1 MRLQDLT
8 SIIEKWAP
16 REIAWEKDNV
26 GLQIGDSHKNVRR
39 ILVALEISAEVI
51 AEAKRKRVDLIVT
64 HHPLL
69 FHPLTS
75 VSASDGVGKLTH
87 ELIRRNIAVYS
98 AHTNL
103 DLTRGGVSFALA
115 ERLGL
120 RNVDFLH
127 RTSGG
132 LRKISVFVPPD
143 HVEAVAKAMSE
154 AGAGVIGDYEM
165 CSFRIDGTGTFRARR
180 GAKPF
185 VGKVGNYEKVKEVR
199 LEMIAPRWR
208 VDEVVTRMI
217 EAHPY
222 EEVAYDVY
230 PLENQPA
237 EIGQGVVGE
246 LDKVVRLRSFLAL
259 VRKSLSSQHLRY
271 TGDPNLRIKRV
282 AACGGGGTFLLNA
295 AIGAGADAFVTADVK
310 YHTFQEATGR
320 IALIDAGHYETEH
333 PIVEVLAKRLREGIA
348 RKGNRVQVIVTK
360 AVTNPV
366 RYC

>member
-1 MRLQDLT
+1 MRLKDLT
-8 SIIEKWAP
+8 CILEKWAP

-26 GLQIGDSHKNVRR
+26 GLQIGDDQKSVRR
-39 ILVALEISAEVI
+39 ILVALEISPEVI

-75 VSASDGVGKLTH
+75 VSTSDGVGKLAH
-87 ELIRRNIAVYS
+87 ELIRNNIAVYS
-98 AHTNL
+98 VHTNL
-103 DLTRGGVSFALA
+103 DFTRGGVSFVLA

-127 RTSGG
+127 RTSGD

-143 HVEAVAKAMSE
+143 HVEAVAEAMGE

-165 CSFRIDGTGTFRARR
+165 CSFRIDGTGTFRARK

-185 VGKVGNYEKVKEVR
+185 VGKVDNYEKVKEVR

-217 EAHPY
+217 EVHPY

-230 PLENQPA
+230 PLENQA
-237 EIGQGVVGE
+237 GEIGQGVVGDLE
-246 LDKVVRLRSFLAL
+246 KAVRLRSFLAL
-259 VRKSLSSQHLRY
+259 VRKALGSQHLRY
-271 TGDPNLRIKRV
+271 TGDPNSRIKKV

-295 AIGAGADAFVTADVK
+295 AIRAGADAFVTADVK
-310 YHTFQEATGR
+310 YHTFHEANGR
-320 IALIDAGHYETEH
+320 IALIDAGHYETEYH
-333 PIVEVLAKRLREGIA
+333 IVEVLAKRLREEIA
-348 RKGNRVQVIVTK
+348 RKGNRVQVIVTET
-360 AVTNPV
+360 VTNPV
-366 RYC
+366 RFY